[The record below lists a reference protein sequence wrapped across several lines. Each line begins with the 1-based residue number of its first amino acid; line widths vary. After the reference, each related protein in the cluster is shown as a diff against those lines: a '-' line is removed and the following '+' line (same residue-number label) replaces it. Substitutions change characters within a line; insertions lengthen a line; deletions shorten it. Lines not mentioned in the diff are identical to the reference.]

1 MERRFAPALIVVG
14 AVLLA
19 ALLAG
24 QESGTAWKLSRGSS
38 ADMVHF
44 TIERWSR
51 GSHSSTGNDVPLSRF
66 RGFSTSVF
74 DIGGKTRFEYVQ
86 DAGRLVCEGSFT
98 FGRGSGTFTFVPDPN
113 YSAEL
118 RRLGYMEPDSDQLF
132 TMMMVGV
139 DLDFA
144 RAVRN
149 SGLNASTNQLIEL
162 RIHGVT
168 VDYIRDMEAAG
179 YRGLSVQNYVDLRI
193 HGVTPEF
200 VRDLKAAGYDLAAQQ
215 VIELRIHGV
224 DTGFL
229 RSLKTYGLQPRAS
242 ELVELRIHG
251 VTPEYL
257 KGLKDAG
264 YGDLSA
270 DKITQLR
277 IHGVSTDFIHDT
289 KDLGYSFTA
298 QELVDLRIHGVDGAY
313 LRRLRDSGL
322 KNLNA
327 DQIQRLRIHGVD

>member
-1 MERRFAPALIVVG
+1 MDRKIAPVLIVSG

-24 QESGTAWKLSRGSS
+24 QESGQEWKLTRGNS

-44 TIERWSR
+44 RIERWKAGNHS
-51 GSHSSTGNDVPLSRF
+51 SHSSDMPLSRF
-66 RGFSTSVF
+66 RGFSTSLF
-74 DIGGKTRFEYVQ
+74 ENGGRARFEYVQ
-86 DAGRLVCEGSFT
+86 DAGRLVCEGNFS

-113 YSAEL
+113 YPAEL
-118 RRLGYMEPDSDQLF
+118 RRLGYSEPDGEQIF
-132 TMMMVGV
+132 GMMMVGV
-139 DLDFA
+139 GLDFA
-144 RAVRN
+144 RAVRDA
-149 SGLNASTNQLIEL
+149 GLDASTDQLIGL

-168 VDYIRDMEAAG
+168 QEYMRDMQQAG
-179 YRGLSVQNYVDLRI
+179 YRNLTAQNYIDLRI
-193 HGVTPEF
+193 HGVSPEF
-200 VRDLKAAGYDLAAQQ
+200 VRDLKAAGYDISAQQ

-224 DTGFL
+224 SSEYL
-229 RSLKTYGLQPRAS
+229 RDLKDYGLRPHAS

-251 VTPEYL
+251 VSPEYL

-264 YGDLSA
+264 YGNLGA
-270 DKITQLR
+270 KNITDLR
-277 IHGVSTDFIHDT
+277 IHGVSTEFIRDA

-298 QELVDLRIHGVDGAY
+298 QELVGLRIHGVDGAY

-327 DQIQRLRIHGVD
+327 DQIQQLRIHGVD